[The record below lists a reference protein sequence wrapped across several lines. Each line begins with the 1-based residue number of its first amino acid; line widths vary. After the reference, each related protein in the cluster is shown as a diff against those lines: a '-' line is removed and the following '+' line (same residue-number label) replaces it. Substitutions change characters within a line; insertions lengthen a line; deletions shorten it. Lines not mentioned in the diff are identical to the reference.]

1 MEIGVGSVSVR
12 NVYLE
17 VVQAVLIF
25 GVEPWFLL
33 ATMSNNMEGLH
44 VQFLR

>member
-12 NVYLE
+12 NVYRE
-17 VVQAVLIF
+17 VVQAVLLF

-33 ATMSNNMEGLH
+33 VTMSKNMEGLH
-44 VQFLR
+44 VGFLR